1 MIANRSAGGYNYATQ
16 GYVATAVDILNNTNI
31 GATATGGST
40 AGVTVTDKSSGT
52 GVDFNF
58 TIPPGADGVTPTIAV
73 TTAQGTA
80 GGDASVSASTSGTTT
95 TLAFTIPPGAD
106 GTDGTSGGSILD
118 ADGNLGLGVTPDA
131 KLHVN
136 GKTLLGSV
144 NPNTIYTDSNT
155 DALLTLGGAHN
166 AEYNTGNQIKLLIAG
181 GNNDGSSPYDIL
193 SVDENDYE
201 QFFVKGATS
210 ENGGSGIMYMK
221 GKIGIGETSPDEKLH
236 VSGNGKITGTLEV
249 GGNVGI
255 GTDTPLG
262 KVHIS
267 GGGGDCV
274 VVIQADT
281 NNSGESDNPTLLFIQ
296 DGAYRT
302 SEIGNDTN
310 NGMVYRSYG
319 DQIWYSSSVHS
330 NTSNTALK
338 DNQTERMRIK
348 NNGNVGINTTSP
360 GYKLDVNGTA
370 RVAGQMAWTGTG
382 STSYANYGGNRDWY
396 IRSGSSSGKVILQDT
411 GGNVGVGRSPSMR
424 LDVAGTLRCE
434 EMFFGN
440 YDDTYNPSSL
450 SCTKTRRSTG
460 DPQIQ
465 FTINGVTGL
474 GWIPFTFS
482 LFGSGVNS
490 NGGGHFHR
498 ATNGHGRF
506 YNSSNST
513 TGTSGVTFTAINT
526 SGNKAILTWT
536 MDDVGRTYS
545 VFSVTLNCYTGVIS

>member
-1 MIANRSAGGYNYATQ
+1 
-16 GYVATAVDILNNTNI
+16 
-31 GATATGGST
+31 
-40 AGVTVTDKSSGT
+40 
-52 GVDFNF
+52 
-58 TIPPGADGVTPTIAV
+58 
-73 TTAQGTA
+73 
-80 GGDASVSASTSGTTT
+80 
-95 TLAFTIPPGAD
+95 
-106 GTDGTSGGSILD
+106 
-118 ADGNLGLGVTPDA
+118 
-131 KLHVN
+131 
-136 GKTLLGSV
+136 
-144 NPNTIYTDSNT
+144 
-155 DALLTLGGAHN
+155 
-166 AEYNTGNQIKLLIAG
+166 
-181 GNNDGSSPYDIL
+181 
-193 SVDENDYE
+193 
-201 QFFVKGATS
+201 
-210 ENGGSGIMYMK
+210 
-221 GKIGIGETSPDEKLH
+221 
-236 VSGNGKITGTLEV
+236 
-249 GGNVGI
+249 
-255 GTDTPLG
+255 
-262 KVHIS
+262 
-267 GGGGDCV
+267 
-274 VVIQADT
+274 
-281 NNSGESDNPTLLFIQ
+281 
-296 DGAYRT
+296 
-302 SEIGNDTN
+302 
-310 NGMVYRSYG
+310 
-319 DQIWYSSSVHS
+319 
-330 NTSNTALK
+330 
-338 DNQTERMRIK
+338 MRIK